1 MSGGELAME
10 GLIGKKTKKKFLSE
24 VKYFVS
30 LNWIILFLYF
40 SRIFS
45 LDYLG
50 GREERH
56 LV

>member
-1 MSGGELAME
+1 ME